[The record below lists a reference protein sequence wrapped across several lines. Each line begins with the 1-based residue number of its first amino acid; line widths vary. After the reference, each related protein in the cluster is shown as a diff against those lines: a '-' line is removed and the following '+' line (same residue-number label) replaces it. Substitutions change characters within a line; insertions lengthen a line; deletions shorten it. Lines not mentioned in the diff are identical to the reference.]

1 MDSRFVIAYDLGT
14 SGVKVALVDME
25 GRVLSIATAS
35 YPLFVEHEGWAEQDP
50 ELYWDRVCQV
60 TKEVIAKSGY
70 DPANAAGM
78 AFSTMWKGI
87 IPVDKDGK
95 VLHNSIIWLDCRS
108 VEQAAR
114 LNARFGEGR
123 FAPSDYWPKLLWL
136 KENKPEVL
144 EQAVTVLEVNSF
156 LKWKA
161 TGVAAVDISNNFI
174 HSFDPE
180 IQSFYNEVMDFCGI
194 DMEKFPKW
202 VDASDFVGNVTE
214 AAAKELGLVAGIPV
228 FGGCSDISAIA
239 IGSGCCDLG
248 HVHLY
253 FGSSGWVGHSLP
265 HSAGDLYNSPFDT
278 VRDISLDAMQA
289 IGLSFNWVVD
299 RLYGHEHKEMG
310 DGVYDFINAEIAEL
324 PAGSDGVIATPWFY
338 GERPPMLSENS
349 RGSFMNLSAKHDRRH
364 MARAILEGV
373 CYTLKMKSM
382 LRKEA
387 GGADWPPE
395 VLHAVGGG
403 SGSDPWMQ
411 MLADIMN
418 VPVCVPY
425 SPRHAGAV
433 GTAYCVFVGLGVCKD
448 LNEVA
453 QSMKMERRFDPRPE
467 QVAAYEKCYAAFLR
481 TCGLVK
487 PMEGDVSDE

>member
-1 MDSRFVIAYDLGT
+1 MDNRFVVAYDLGT
-14 SGVKVALVDME
+14 SGVKVALVNMSGE
-25 GRVLSIATAS
+25 VLAVATAS
-35 YPLFVEHEGWAEQDP
+35 YPLYVEHESWAEQDP
-50 ELYWDRVCQV
+50 DLYWDRVCQV
-60 TKEVIAKSGY
+60 TKEVMAKSGF

-87 IPVDKDGK
+87 IPVDKDGN

-123 FAPSDYWPKLLWL
+123 FVPSDYWPKLLWL
-136 KENKPEVL
+136 KDNKPEIL
-144 EQAVTVLEVNSF
+144 DKAEMVLEVNSF

-161 TGVAAVDISNNFI
+161 TGAAAVDISNNFI
-174 HSFDPE
+174 HSFDGDLD
-180 IQSFYNEVMDFCGI
+180 SFYSDVMEFCGI
-194 DMEKFPKW
+194 DKSKFPGW
-202 VDASDFVGNVTE
+202 VEASDFVGNVTE
-214 AAAKELGLVAGIPV
+214 KAAVELGLAPGIPV

-239 IGSGCCDLG
+239 IGSGCSDLG
-248 HVHLY
+248 RVHLY
-253 FGSSGWVGHSLP
+253 FGSSGWIGHCLP
-265 HSAGDLYNSPFDT
+265 HASNELYNSPFDT
-278 VRDISLDAMQA
+278 KRDISIDSMQA
-289 IGLSFNWVVD
+289 IGLAFNWVVD

-310 DGVYDFINAEIAEL
+310 DGVYDLINTEIAQIG
-324 PAGSDGVIATPWFY
+324 PGSDGVIATPWFY

-349 RGSFMNLSAKHDRRH
+349 RGSFMNLAAPHDRRH

-373 CYTLKMKSM
+373 CYTLKMRSLYRQKT
-382 LRKEA
+382 K
-387 GGADWPPE
+387 GTVWPPA
-395 VLHAVGGG
+395 VLNAVGGG
-403 SGSDPWMQ
+403 SLSDPWMQ

-453 QSMKMERRFDPRPE
+453 QTMRFERRFEPNPE
-467 QVAAYEKCYAAFLR
+467 AVKAYEAGFAAFLR
-481 TCGLVK
+481 TCGLDQS
-487 PMEGDVSDE
+487 MEGDV